1 LPIFSILI
9 VRDFKSSLYSYA
21 SIIVSLLFWYDFTK
35 EKQNRGLE
43 MIIVKTIKELQLA
56 KKTLEGSIGFV
67 PTMGAL
73 HQGHLSLIQK
83 SRAENDHMIVSVFV
97 NPTQFLEGEDLDA
110 YPRKDEA
117 DIKICELAK
126 VDILFMPSSD
136 AMYQED
142 ELCIGAPAI
151 RGYILEGEKRP
162 GHFDGMLQVV
172 MKLLNL
178 SGATNAYFGKKD
190 AQQLALISQMVKN
203 YFLDVNIIPC
213 EIVRDE
219 QGLALSSRNVYLQ
232 GDEKQRALCLSASL
246 KRATKMVMS
255 GELNVKILKK
265 EMLEVLEKADKVEYV
280 AIVDR
285 AFNPLT
291 EVEIGNT
298 IILVAA
304 WVGKPRL
311 IDNLWV

>member
-1 LPIFSILI
+1 
-9 VRDFKSSLYSYA
+9 
-21 SIIVSLLFWYDFTK
+21 
-35 EKQNRGLE
+35 
-43 MIIVKTIKELQLA
+43 MIIAKTIDELMEA
-56 KKTLEGSIGFV
+56 KKLLNGSIGFV

-73 HQGHLSLIQK
+73 HQGHLSLIQQARK
-83 SRAENDHMIVSVFV
+83 ENEYLIVSVFV

-110 YPRKDEA
+110 YPRKEVA
-117 DIKICELAK
+117 DTKICELSG
-126 VDILFMPSSD
+126 VDILFMPDIDS
-136 AMYQED
+136 MYEKD

-151 RGYILEGEKRP
+151 RGYVLEGEKRP

-178 SGATNAYFGKKD
+178 SSATRAYFGKKD

-203 YFLDVNIIPC
+203 YFMSVQIVPC
-213 EIVRDE
+213 EIVRDT
-219 QGLALSSRNVYLQ
+219 QGLALSSRNIYL
-232 GDEKQRALCLSASL
+232 DHEEKIRALCLSRSL
-246 KRATKMVMS
+246 KKATRSVMA
-255 GELNVKILKK
+255 GERNVEVLKK
-265 EMLEVLEKADKVEYV
+265 EILKVLNDTDEVEYI

-285 AFNPLT
+285 EFNALK

-311 IDNLWV
+311 IDNLWI

>member
-1 LPIFSILI
+1 MVIA
-9 VRDFKSSLYSYA
+9 R
-21 SIIVSLLFWYDFTK
+21 
-35 EKQNRGLE
+35 
-43 MIIVKTIKELQLA
+43 TIEELQKA
-56 KKTLEGSIGFV
+56 KEDLEGSIGFV

-83 SRAENDHMIVSVFV
+83 ARQENDSVIVSVFV

-110 YPRKDEA
+110 YPRREA
-117 DIKICELAK
+117 ADRQICERAG
-126 VDILFMPSSD
+126 VDILFMPTIGQ
-136 AMYQED
+136 MYESD

-178 SGATNAYFGKKD
+178 SSATRAYFGKKD
-190 AQQLALISQMVKN
+190 AQQLALVMQMVRN
-203 YFLDVNIIPC
+203 YFMPVEIVPC

-219 QGLALSSRNVYLQ
+219 KGLALSSRNAYMNAE
-232 GDEKQRALCLSASL
+232 EKSRALCLSRSL

-255 GELNVKILKK
+255 GELNAEVIKK
-265 EMLEVLEKADKVEYV
+265 EMYKVLQEADRVEYV
-280 AIVDR
+280 AIVSRDFKR
-285 AFNPLT
+285 L
-291 EVEIGNT
+291 ERVEIGNT

-311 IDNLWV
+311 IDNIWI